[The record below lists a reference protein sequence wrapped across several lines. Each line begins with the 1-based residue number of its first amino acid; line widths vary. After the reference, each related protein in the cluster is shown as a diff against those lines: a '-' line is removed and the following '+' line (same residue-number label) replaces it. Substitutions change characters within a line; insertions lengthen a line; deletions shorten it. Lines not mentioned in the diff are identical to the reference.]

1 MKRITIIV
9 WAALALGMTAGTRA
23 APEAPVNPD
32 ERWYVVKFQQRHAGW
47 MRMWIDE
54 NDERTVTGMHMHIAI
69 RRGPTTI
76 EMDMTSEFQETP
88 EGKPI
93 RTVTTQSSALESMT
107 KTIAFTDKGRTVTT
121 TQGDREHVRELPPIE
136 GDWLTPAAAGRY
148 VEKRFAA
155 GDNEARYRSFDAT
168 MSNDAFEVTMT
179 REGQHE
185 IEVFGR
191 TVKAWKTRTVNSAT
205 PNIPSFDYIDDG
217 GELIRSTVDMGGI
230 AIEIAAADK
239 ALATAGLDPPEL
251 MASTLVK
258 PDFTILKP
266 RKLRKATWVLSI
278 PEGEMPELPGSSA
291 QRFKRVDARTA
302 RVTVD
307 LDAPAPVNVDE
318 PKIVNTA
325 MIDGADEKVIE
336 LAKEATRGVGNDKAT
351 RAEAMRR
358 FVRRYIRQADL
369 SVGFASAGE
378 VARARRGDCTEH
390 GVLLAAMCQAD
401 GIPARAASGLVY
413 VSNFVGHRSVFGYH
427 MWTQVWLDGRWVD
440 LDATLDNAA
449 FDATH
454 ILISA
459 SRLEGGAGG
468 NEMVRLAPLLGRL
481 QIAWDRGGEDAA
493 K

>member
-1 MKRITIIV
+1 MNRIILTV
-9 WAALALGMTAGTRA
+9 WTALALGLTAGVGTA
-23 APEAPVNPD
+23 ADAPGDSD

-47 MRMWIDE
+47 MRMWVDE
-54 NDERTVTGMHMHIAI
+54 NDKHLVTGMHMHIEI
-69 RRGPTTI
+69 KRGPTTI
-76 EMDMTSEFQETP
+76 EMDMTSEFHETP
-88 EGKPI
+88 EGQPI
-93 RTVTTQSSALESMT
+93 RSVITQSSALESMI
-107 KTIAFTDKGRTVTT
+107 KTIAFTDKGRTITT
-121 TQGDREHVRELPPIE
+121 TQGGREHVRQLPPIE

-148 VEKRFAA
+148 AEMRFAE

-168 MSNDAFEVTMT
+168 MSDDAFEVTMT
-179 REGQHE
+179 REGRHE

-191 TVKAWKTRTVNSAT
+191 TVTAWKTRTVNSTT
-205 PNIPSFDYIDDG
+205 PNLPSFDYIDDD

-230 AIEIAAADK
+230 SIEIAAADK

-258 PDFTILKP
+258 PEFTILKP
-266 RKLRKATWVLSI
+266 RKLRKATWVLSL
-278 PEGEMPELPGSSA
+278 PEGEMPELPDSSA
-291 QRFKRVDARTA
+291 QRFERIDAHTA

-307 LDAPAPVNVDE
+307 LDANAPAKAGE

-325 MIDGADEKVIE
+325 MIDGADKKVVE
-336 LAKEATRGVGNDKAT
+336 LAKEATRGIDADKAK

-413 VSNFVGHRSVFGYH
+413 VRDFLGKQSVFGYH
-427 MWTQVWLDGRWVD
+427 MWTQVWLDGRWID
-440 LDATLDNAA
+440 LDATLDDVA

-454 ILISA
+454 ILINA
-459 SRLEGGAGG
+459 SHLEGGGSA

-481 QIAWDRGGEDAA
+481 KIDWDRSTP
-493 K
+493 